1 MTVTLNRQVTK
12 KIKLGLNE
20 IYIGIKHNI
29 HTELLW
35 RGLLVVFD
43 IYLAV

>member
-20 IYIGIKHNI
+20 IYIGIKHSI
-29 HTELLW
+29 HNELLW
-35 RGLLVVFD
+35 RGLLFVFD